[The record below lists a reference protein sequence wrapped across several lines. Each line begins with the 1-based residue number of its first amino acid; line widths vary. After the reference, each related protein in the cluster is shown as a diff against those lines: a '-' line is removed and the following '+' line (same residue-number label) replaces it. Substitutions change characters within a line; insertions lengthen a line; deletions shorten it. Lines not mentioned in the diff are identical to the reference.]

1 MDERNSLNSTKR
13 TIAAD
18 TVTRLDEVMLAVF
31 QWQMRTRGC
40 SPRPAYEETTA
51 ELEHLLESVKAQVID
66 TLQREYL
73 RVR

>member
-1 MDERNSLNSTKR
+1 MDERNNLNSTKR

-18 TVTRLDEVMLAVF
+18 TVSRLDEVMIAIF
-31 QWQMRTRGC
+31 HWQMQTRGC
-40 SPRPAYEETTA
+40 SPRPAYEETVA
-51 ELEHLLESVKAQVID
+51 ELDHLLESVKAQVID